1 LPTSQA
7 ADKTPEERPDLSV
20 LRMDRALEAEP
31 PRHPGRR
38 RTLVL
43 AFVLP
48 ALAAGA
54 WLFLRSSTWLSPRVA
69 TTTVQAVTPGEAS
82 TVLSAV
88 GYTYARN
95 RAAVGAKVIGR
106 VLELRVEE
114 GDRIQRGRV
123 IAVLDS
129 ADVQAAVSQAEAGLT
144 EARVR
149 LGNLELEAA
158 RRERLAEA
166 GVIPSAEAESAAA
179 AREVAKAQVDA
190 AAARVTAARSQLAYT
205 VVRSPLSG
213 IVIQKNVEV
222 GEMVAPGGFTSQQS
236 TGAIVRIADLSS
248 LEVEADINEAF
259 ISRLQIGQPATIKV
273 EAIPDRLY
281 HGKLRQI
288 VPTADRQKAV
298 VQVKVTIA
306 DADAR
311 LVPDMSS
318 TVTFMDIA
326 ANRASAPAK
335 TRLFA
340 ARKAVRGEGKDA
352 WVFQLEG
359 DRVRRV
365 AVGLGAEKND
375 QVEIVSGLSGGEELV
390 LDPPSSLE
398 GGQRVRRAKE

>member
-1 LPTSQA
+1 
-7 ADKTPEERPDLSV
+7 
-20 LRMDRALEAEP
+20 
-31 PRHPGRR
+31 
-38 RTLVL
+38 
-43 AFVLP
+43 
-48 ALAAGA
+48 
-54 WLFLRSSTWLSPRVA
+54 
-69 TTTVQAVTPGEAS
+69 VQAVTPAEAS
-82 TVLSAV
+82 TVLTAV

-106 VLELRVEE
+106 ILELEVEE
-114 GDRIQRGRV
+114 GDRIEQGQV
-123 IAVLDS
+123 IAILDS
-129 ADVQAAVSQAEAGLT
+129 ADVQAAVSQAEAGLA
-144 EARVR
+144 EARAR
-149 LGNLELEAA
+149 LGDLEREAA

-166 GVIPSAEAESAAA
+166 GVIARAESESAAA
-179 AREVAKAQVDA
+179 AREVGKAQVDA
-190 AAARVTAARSQLAYT
+190 AAARLSAARSQLAYT
-205 VVRSPLSG
+205 VVRAPLSG
-213 IVIQKNVEV
+213 IVIEKNVEV

-259 ISRLQIGQPATIKV
+259 IGRLQIGQPATIKV

-306 DADAR
+306 DADSR

-318 TVTFMDIA
+318 TVKFMDIV
-326 ANRASAPAK
+326 ANRASASTKAG
-335 TRLFA
+335 LFT
-340 ARKAVRGEGKDA
+340 ARSAVRREGKDA

-365 AVGLGAEKND
+365 AVKLGEERRD
-375 QVEIVSGLSGGEELV
+375 QVEIVSGLSGSEVLV

-398 GGQRVRRAKE
+398 DGQRVRRLEE